1 MKNSAIKNSRMEV
14 GFTNVISPF
23 AHLHYDTPIN
33 YLITSFSGGLLS
45 GGEVLLPALCF
56 ITLLFS
62 RAHNLSPVMAFLSLF
77 CCGELFLQ
85 CKAAGNTRAHTV
97 HEETHP
103 TASHK
108 SSRVS
113 MAFFNLLARKV
124 SWYQWSQRHRS
135 HQGTRFAHY
144 KESCCAITSVLGHFQ
159 SYSPNELCLP
169 MVYTEVAPTN
179 SEIHILG
186 WKLIF

>member
-1 MKNSAIKNSRMEV
+1 MIH
-14 GFTNVISPF
+14 P
-23 AHLHYDTPIN
+23 
-33 YLITSFSGGLLS
+33 LITWSHLFPEDSCLEVRYCCQLYVSLPYFLAEHTTWVWWWLSSHFSAVVNCS
-45 GGEVLLPALCF
+45 YSA
-56 ITLLFS
+56 
-62 RAHNLSPVMAFLSLF
+62 R
-77 CCGELFLQ
+77 LQ
-85 CKAAGNTRAHTV
+85 GIPECTPYTKKP
-97 HEETHP
+97 HP

-124 SWYQWSQRHRS
+124 LWYQWSQRHRS
-135 HQGTRFAHY
+135 HQGTWFAHY